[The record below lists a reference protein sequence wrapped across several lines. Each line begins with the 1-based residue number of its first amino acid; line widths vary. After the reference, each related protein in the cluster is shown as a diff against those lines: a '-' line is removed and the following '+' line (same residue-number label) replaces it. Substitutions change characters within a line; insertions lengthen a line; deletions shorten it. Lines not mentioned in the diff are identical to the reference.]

1 MVKFRLYFDKDE
13 ETIWLNE
20 MAAQGYAMTRFFAGF
35 YWFEKCQPG
44 EYIYQVDF
52 GNKLFSVS
60 EDYREFMEDTGVE
73 IVQTWGFWVI
83 LRKPASEGGFELY
96 TDVDSSIEHYTKIR
110 RMFQAVTI
118 FELFCLMTEIAGAV
132 SGSKLAIAFV
142 FVFVAMILALAN
154 IINKT
159 NRIIAEL
166 QERKG
171 EQPKTC
177 RNRNVSPLIPC
188 GLLLNSC
195 ALLLEE
201 SVSHPVKWIIQIA
214 AVAFMLIGV
223 YKTSKTRK

>member
-60 EDYREFMEDTGVE
+60 EDYRGFMEDTGVE
-73 IVQTWGFWVI
+73 IVQIWGFWVI